1 MIRRG
6 REQGW
11 LVNDVKTLRTWA
23 QINGASLDGISF
35 GVTENHGTGV
45 LADRDLKGGVEGPL
59 MVVPRDLILSRERV
73 ELQAKSDRWLR
84 EVLDALGEF
93 GRVGRKFNKFIK
105 IKQLLFYASMGFT
118 SKKF

>member
-11 LVNDVKTLRTWA
+11 LVNHVNSLRVWA
-23 QINGASLDGISF
+23 QINGASFD
-35 GVTENHGTGV
+35 GVTFDAVENRGAGV
-45 LADRDLKGGVEGPL
+45 LADRDLKGGAEGPL

-84 EVLDALGEF
+84 ELLDALGEF
-93 GRVGRKFNKFIK
+93 GRVSTILSRFQI
-105 IKQLLFYASMGFT
+105 LSPASSFR
-118 SKKF
+118 FQYV

>member
-11 LVNDVKTLRTWA
+11 LVNNVNSLRAWA
-23 QINGASLDGISF
+23 QINGVSFDGITF
-35 GVTENHGTGV
+35 DIVENRGTGL

-73 ELQAKSDRWLR
+73 EIQAKSDRWLR

-93 GRVGRKFNKFIK
+93 GRVGTYF
-105 IKQLLFYASMGFT
+105 
-118 SKKF
+118 

>member
-11 LVNDVKTLRTWA
+11 LVNNVNSLRTWA
-23 QINGASLDGISF
+23 QINGVSFDGITF
-35 GVTENHGTGV
+35 DKVENHGTGV

-59 MVVPRDLILSRERV
+59 IVVPRDLLLSRERV

-93 GRVGRKFNKFIK
+93 GRVGTYF
-105 IKQLLFYASMGFT
+105 
-118 SKKF
+118 